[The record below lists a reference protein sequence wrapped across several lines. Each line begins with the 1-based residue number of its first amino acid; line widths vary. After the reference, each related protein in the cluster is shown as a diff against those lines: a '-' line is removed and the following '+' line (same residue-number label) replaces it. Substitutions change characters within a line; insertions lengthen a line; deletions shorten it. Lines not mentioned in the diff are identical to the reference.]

1 MGVEP
6 NSINSYATMEVRK
19 TEIANSEHSSVE
31 LSATVELTTITTEK
45 EVEKASRRWMVVT
58 VVTVYDSDC
67 YFADVDSTY

>member
-45 EVEKASRRWMVVT
+45 EVEKASRR
-58 VVTVYDSDC
+58 
-67 YFADVDSTY
+67 